1 MSDAYLH
8 ERVPCG
14 DELSSASQ
22 AAEVKLTNVGQWV
35 GSSGP
40 CSRRCAPGRGSIAHG
55 GQQKCLF
62 MARIE
67 PLVCALRLTARASAP
82 PDATGGR
89 AATSSTG
96 MLVGGWACDQQD
108 GEGERK
114 GEEKRK
120 KEKSGK
126 LSWTR
131 YDEKK
136 KEADSVSHF
145 SAERIFGFWGGK
157 NAQYFG
163 LALARQP
170 PVRERP
176 CGWPKR

>member
-14 DELSSASQ
+14 DEFSSVPQ

-40 CSRRCAPGRGSIAHG
+40 CSRCCALGRGSIAHG

-114 GEEKRK
+114 GEEKRR
-120 KEKSGK
+120 KEKSG
-126 LSWTR
+126 SHR
-131 YDEKK
+131 GREEK
-136 KEADSVSHF
+136 
-145 SAERIFGFWGGK
+145 RG
-157 NAQYFG
+157 
-163 LALARQP
+163 
-170 PVRERP
+170 
-176 CGWPKR
+176 

>member
-40 CSRRCAPGRGSIAHG
+40 CLRGLARGRGSIAHG

-114 GEEKRK
+114 AIV
-120 KEKSGK
+120 
-126 LSWTR
+126 
-131 YDEKK
+131 DEKK

-145 SAERIFGFWGGK
+145 SAERIFGFWGQEKATEIPLTGRS
-157 NAQYFG
+157 ATS
-163 LALARQP
+163 
-170 PVRERP
+170 
-176 CGWPKR
+176 